1 MFKEFDVG
9 KRLEASRTFPS
20 AKFFEHDVWER
31 SRRFLTSFSK
41 NLTSENVLD
50 VSKRHFQ
57 RIDVENHPKR
67 SLTSFSKNL
76 TFHLTSE
83 TLNSIKVTSPAL
95 NCCIL
100 MSVDFVLIDL
110 MLPTLKSSNL
120 TWVMLNS

>member
-1 MFKEFDVG
+1 MFSDIIFKEFDVG
-9 KRLEASRTFPS
+9 KRPEGFQKSS
-20 AKFFEHDVWER
+20 
-31 SRRFLTSFSK
+31 SK

-67 SLTSFSKNL
+67 SLASCLKNL

-83 TLNSIKVTSPAL
+83 TLNSIKVTSPTL

-100 MSVDFVLIDL
+100 MSGDFILIDL
-110 MLPTLKSSNL
+110 ILPTLKSSNL
-120 TWVMLNS
+120 IWVMLNP